1 MRRIDTAVAAGPPTQ
16 AGSASGGP
24 DLPATPDGSGGSG
37 GSGDGALRAC
47 LRVRRTSGFT
57 LDMTLTATNGTT
69 VAVLGPNGA
78 GKTTLLRALAGL
90 QPVDAGRI
98 SLGSFVMDDPEAG
111 IFVPAQR
118 RTVGMVFQD
127 YLLFPHLST
136 RDNVAF
142 GLRCRGVSRAAARA
156 AAGEWLEKFGL
167 GEFAA
172 RRPEALSGG
181 QAQRVALAR
190 ALAAGPR
197 LLLLDEP
204 LAALDASTRLAVR
217 ADLRR
222 HLTGFGGPSVLVTHD
237 PIEAMVL
244 ADHVV
249 IIEAGRVV
257 QQGPPAEVAR
267 RPRTDYVA
275 RLVGLNLYRGEAA
288 AGVVRLRGGGALTV
302 ADRSITGPVLA
313 ALRPSAVMLGVV
325 EPHGSAR
332 NTLTGRVAGLE
343 LLGDRARVAV
353 DTNPALLAD
362 VTPAALAELRL
373 EPGLRVWASFK
384 ATDIETYPDQA

>member
-1 MRRIDTAVAAGPPTQ
+1 MSPVSGLGERDGPAGRVGPP
-16 AGSASGGP
+16 
-24 DLPATPDGSGGSG
+24 DGGGSD
-37 GSGDGALRAC
+37 DGALLAR
-47 LRVRRTSGFT
+47 LRVRRASGFT
-57 LDMTLTATNGTT
+57 LDVTLTAASGTT

-90 QPVDAGRI
+90 QPVDTGRI
-98 SLGSFVMDDPEAG
+98 SLDGLVLDDPTEG

-127 YLLFPHLST
+127 YLLFPHLSA

-142 GLRCRGVSRAAARA
+142 GLRCRGVPRAAARA
-156 AAGEWLEKFGL
+156 AALRWLETFGL
-167 GEFAA
+167 AEFAA
-172 RRPEALSGG
+172 RRPGALSGG

-190 ALAAGPR
+190 ALAAGPK

-204 LAALDASTRLAVR
+204 LAALDAATRLAVR
-217 ADLRR
+217 GDLRR
-222 HLTGFGGPSVLVTHD
+222 HLSGFGGPSVLVTHD

-275 RLVGLNLYRGEAA
+275 RLVGLNLYRGEAE
-288 AGVVRLRGGGALTV
+288 AGVVRLPGGGTLTV
-302 ADRSITGPVLA
+302 ADSAITGPVLA

-332 NTLTGRVAGLE
+332 NTLAGRVTGLE

-373 EPGLRVWASFK
+373 EPGSRVWASFK
-384 ATDIETYPDQA
+384 ATDIETYPDEAL